1 MAQRYQGGRPSKG
14 DRQPLVSRVAT
25 PIADAVRERAA
36 SEGLS
41 VNDYIARLLAAE
53 VGLTQLAPT
62 MTFERE
68 ELPIN
73 AA

>member
-1 MAQRYQGGRPSKG
+1 MVQRYQGGRPSKG

-36 SEGLS
+36 AEGLS

-53 VGLTQLAPT
+53 VGLTQLAPAPT
-62 MTFERE
+62 SDRE
-68 ELPIN
+68 ELPIS